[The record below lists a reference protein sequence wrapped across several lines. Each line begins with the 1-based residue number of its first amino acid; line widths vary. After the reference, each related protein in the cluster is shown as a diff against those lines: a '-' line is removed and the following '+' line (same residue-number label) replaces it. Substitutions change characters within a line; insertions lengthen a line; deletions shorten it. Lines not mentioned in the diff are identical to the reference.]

1 MTQVS
6 EITEQEYTSQE
17 LQKQSRLKTL
27 TSMAKMLIKNPAA
40 LRKLRVMG
48 PGEERYIRP
57 PRQYEVSPFHKGM
70 RYCTSNEPY
79 LRPTRWCNPREP
91 EVIAL
96 ANELGAYEK
105 TDYEFATAA
114 FDFITRNLYM
124 EMCPLD
130 SAGATLRRG
139 TGTCFHLANA
149 FVALCRSAGVKT
161 RYRFFRLIISQ
172 NVQNQLLDVS
182 PGFSEFFQAFDASTI
197 EAQSEACI
205 DGTWMIAHPAVVIAL
220 AAQADRPIMR
230 LGEQVMEEDV
240 KMVPG
245 TLTSPESIPFMFGGG
260 MALFS
265 RMAPA
270 TMERANVGLQKAYAL
285 GRQVIEEAGSIEAYD
300 QKVRQ
305 KLELSRP
312 VIEVEHNEALVFKE

>member
-1 MTQVS
+1 MTEVS
-6 EITEQEYTSQE
+6 EITDRELTPQEPP
-17 LQKQSRLKTL
+17 KQSRLKTL

-48 PGEERYIRP
+48 PGEERYVRP
-57 PRQYEVSPFHKGM
+57 PREYQIPPFHEDMK
-70 RYCTSNEPY
+70 YCTSNEQY

-91 EVIAL
+91 EVIAM

-105 TDYEFATAA
+105 TDYEFAEAA

-139 TGTCFHLANA
+139 TGSCFHLANA

-172 NVQNQLLDVS
+172 NVQNQLLDVG
-182 PGFSEFFQAFDASTI
+182 PGFSEFFRAFDASTI

-205 DGTWMIAHPAVVIAL
+205 DGTWTIAHPAVVCAL
-220 AAQADRPIMR
+220 AAHANRPIMR

-245 TLTSPESIPFMFGGG
+245 TLTSPESIPFTFGAG

-270 TMERANVGLQKAYAL
+270 TMERANVGLLKAYAL
-285 GRQVIEEAGSIEAYD
+285 GRKAIEEAGGIEAYD
-300 QKVRQ
+300 QKARE
-305 KLELSRP
+305 KLKSSSP
-312 VIEVEHNEALVFKE
+312 VIEVSDDEALVFKE